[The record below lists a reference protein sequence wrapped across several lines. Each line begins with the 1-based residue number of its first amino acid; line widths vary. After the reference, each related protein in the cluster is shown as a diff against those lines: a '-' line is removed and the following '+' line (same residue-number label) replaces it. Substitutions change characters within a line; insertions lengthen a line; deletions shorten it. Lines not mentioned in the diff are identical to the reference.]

1 MLITTLTGD
10 DQGYLWLISSWLLV
24 LGIYTLPLRSVVF
37 SSEYQLDFKFR
48 DNIISEWETG
58 LDIKYYK

>member
-1 MLITTLTGD
+1 LR
-10 DQGYLWLISSWLLV
+10 LISSWLLG
-24 LGIYTLPLRSVVF
+24 LGTDTLFLLGVVF
-37 SSEYQLDFKFR
+37 SGEQQLDFKFR

>member
-1 MLITTLTGD
+1 LITILTGD
-10 DQGYLWLISSWLLV
+10 DQGYLWLISSWLLG
-24 LGIYTLPLRSVVF
+24 LGTYTLFLLGVVF
-37 SSEYQLDFKFR
+37 SDEQQLDFKFR